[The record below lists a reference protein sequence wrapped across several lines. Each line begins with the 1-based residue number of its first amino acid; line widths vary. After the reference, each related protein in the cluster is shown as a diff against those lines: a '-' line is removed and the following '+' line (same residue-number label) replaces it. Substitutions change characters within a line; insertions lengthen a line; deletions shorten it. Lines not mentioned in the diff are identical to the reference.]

1 VRSDPAIRPIR
12 IEVDNDR
19 LILAL
24 LQTQNE
30 AADDVLLEGLRLGSV
45 EEKPIIL
52 ATLLKRKTVRGM
64 IGLIGQYASLDEALQ
79 RVVLASVR
87 ELHPALRECGRSEDA
102 NLRLAAMRLI
112 ALGRQGKLAYV
123 LSDNMYNQDEA
134 IAKGAIEAIV
144 ALARWV
150 STQTRWLQRGDY
162 TLIER
167 TEPAPP
173 QPQAPAPR
181 DALASYK
188 ELMSQR
194 PEIESAVARAIDLSR
209 GRNGPDLLRAALLL
223 CDWPGSKTLAI
234 LQTAKHGGQ
243 TAMVRR
249 LQQPPASEH
258 VDAFLLAASHGQLR
272 THFGTVFAHIN
283 EVPVLDA
290 LLRRTHWLKDSQLQL
305 CMHQVTRGAWWGE
318 SELLED
324 IARRD
329 SDQASKIGDWLV
341 ASGAHDVVQDDRM
354 DRLRERAANSFSAR
368 VRLLRLASQRRRG
381 TSVALIRGFLSD
393 PDERLARMA
402 AREMIRRRPPDYQ
415 NILLAPMAAA
425 APSVRRVISRSLGH
439 VGFEQ
444 FWQRFDQ
451 LDRNTRTQAGKAMLK
466 ILPDSSARLAR
477 RLNSGPVEQRL
488 KALQMTQDLGLV
500 ESLRDS
506 LATLTEHPN
515 PKVRSKA
522 VTVLADSTDAGG
534 EVVLNR
540 ILSDSDPRVRA
551 NAISVLEKTHR
562 TQFLPLLAEKAR
574 VGHHRERA
582 NSIKAMH
589 GMKVANASASL
600 LEMLQDARPD
610 HRVSALW
617 ALRQMGLWKML
628 AEVGR
633 VAKEDSNMRV
643 RRYALGILKGVA
655 DHMEQEQK
663 GKVG

>member
-1 VRSDPAIRPIR
+1 MRSDPPNRPIR

-30 AADDVLLEGLRLGSV
+30 AADDVLLEGLKLGSA
-45 EEKPIIL
+45 EEKPILL
-52 ATLLKRKTVRGM
+52 ATLLKRKVLRGM
-64 IGLIGQYASLDEALQ
+64 VGLIGMYSSLTEGLQ
-79 RVVLASVR
+79 RTVLANIR
-87 ELHPALRECGRSEDA
+87 EMHPALRECGRSEDP

-134 IAKGAIEAIV
+134 VARGAVEATV

-162 TLIER
+162 SLTEKIEP
-167 TEPAPP
+167 TAPP
-173 QPQAPAPR
+173 DQAIPAR
-181 DALASYK
+181 DAMASYR
-188 ELMSQR
+188 ELMAQR
-194 PEIESAVARAIDLSR
+194 PEIEAAVARAIDLSR

-272 THFGTVFAHIN
+272 SHFGTVFAHTN

-290 LLRRTHWLKDSQLQL
+290 LLRRTHWLKEAQLQL

-329 SDQASKIGDWLV
+329 SEQACKIGDWLV

-368 VRLLRLASQRRRG
+368 VRLLRLAAQRRRG
-381 TSVALIRGFLSD
+381 SSVSLIRAFLSD

-415 NILLAPMAAA
+415 NILLTPMATA
-425 APSVRRVISRSLGH
+425 APSVRRIISRSLGQ

-444 FWQRFDQ
+444 FWERFDQ
-451 LDRNTRTQAGKAMLK
+451 LDRNTRMQAGKAMLK
-466 ILPDSSARLAR
+466 ILPDSGARVAR

-488 KALQMTQDLGLV
+488 KALQMAQDLGLV
-500 ESLRDS
+500 ESLRAS
-506 LATLTEHPN
+506 LTALTEHPN

-522 VTVLADSTDAGG
+522 VTVLADSPDAGG
-534 EVVLNR
+534 EAVLNR
-540 ILSDSDPRVRA
+540 ILVDSDPRVRA
-551 NAISVLEKTHR
+551 NAIAVLEKTHK

-574 VGHHRERA
+574 GGHHRERA

-589 GMKVANASASL
+589 GMKVANASSAL

-633 VAKEDSNMRV
+633 LAKEDSNMRV

-655 DHMEQEQK
+655 DHMQQEQQ
-663 GKVG
+663 GKAG